1 MARDQ
6 IPSANRNAAASLGFW
21 ARTGFIQPMVKD
33 HAHADIEL
41 NFLFSGGMRY
51 FFGGRFHDLA
61 PGRLAAFWA
70 AIPHQ
75 AVSVEPGT
83 EIMWVCV
90 PLAQF
95 LRWDLG
101 ASAMRRLLR
110 GEFILDQSSTAWDAD
125 QFRSWAADYA
135 TGEAFAIRTM
145 TLEVEARMR
154 RLTRVA
160 RAAARVAKSRAPDQG
175 ASSRVEAIAS
185 WLGDHYR
192 EELTLAVIGAAV
204 GLHPNYAMS
213 LFRSSCGMTIW
224 KYLTRLRLAHA
235 QRLLATTDR
244 TALAIAL
251 DSGFGSLGRFYA
263 AFSGEFGVPPGEFR
277 RLNHG

>member
-1 MARDQ
+1 MARERSIDR
-6 IPSANRNAAASLGFW
+6 SRDEAGSLGFW
-21 ARTGFIQPMVKD
+21 ARTGFIKPMVKD

-41 NFLFSGGMRY
+41 NYLFSGAMRY

-95 LRWDLG
+95 MRWDLG
-101 ASAMRRLLR
+101 ANAMRRLLR
-110 GEFILDQSSTAWDAD
+110 GELVLDPSGIASDAD
-125 QFRSWAADYA
+125 QFRRWAADFA
-135 TGEAFAIRTM
+135 TGDDFSIRTM
-145 TLEVEARMR
+145 ALEVEARMR
-154 RLTRVA
+154 RLISIAKPA
-160 RAAARVAKSRAPDQG
+160 RAATGRATDHG
-175 ASSRVEAIAS
+175 ALDRIESIAA
-185 WLGDHYR
+185 WLGAHYR
-192 EELTLAVIGAAV
+192 EELTLASIGAAV

-213 LFRSSCGMTIW
+213 LFRANCGMTIW

-251 DSGFGSLGRFYA
+251 ESGFGSLGRFYA

-277 RLNHG
+277 RRNGH